1 MAIFVYSLPSAP
13 QLTSLSPVLHLGP
26 ACLGEGLEWV
36 GEAGLGS
43 DNPLPVVGQG
53 RNCRAHTAALTAAGG
68 TVRTTEVGQDAQIL
82 QQESRSRSQ
91 ERDRQLHDEG

>member
-1 MAIFVYSLPSAP
+1 M
-13 QLTSLSPVLHLGP
+13 
-26 ACLGEGLEWV
+26 EWV
-36 GEAGLGS
+36 GDAGLGS

-53 RNCRAHTAALTAAGG
+53 RSCRAHTAALTAAGG

>member
-1 MAIFVYSLPSAP
+1 MAIFIYSLPSPP
-13 QLTSLSPVLHLGP
+13 QLTSLSHVLHLGP

-53 RNCRAHTAALTAAGG
+53 RSFRAHTAALTAAGG
-68 TVRTTEVGQDAQIL
+68 TVRTVEVSQDAQIL
-82 QQESRSRSQ
+82 QQESGSRSQ
-91 ERDRQLHDEG
+91 KRDRQLHDEG